1 MLVVMALSLDDKLLG
16 EKTHY
21 YCSSSEG
28 EEESDSE
35 NSPVEAEILKQDQ
48 TNTDI
53 NSYQGTCVNTGPKGV
68 IRDWREFKQ
77 LETEKKEGQEAQ
89 KQKLVTKLSLT
100 CRSYLNDQSEKT
112 KDETF
117 LEELTEIEDEFL
129 QQYRER
135 RMEEMRKIFENR
147 PKFGKV
153 IPLSAGELLTAVDNE
168 KSQVTVI
175 ILIYEENSPA
185 CEAMNG
191 CLMCLAQEYP
201 SVKFCKIQASAAT
214 LSGNFAANGVPAL
227 LIYRNKELIG
237 NYIRLSDEFGEDF
250 FASDI
255 ESFLQEHGML
265 PAEEILGGVRDK
277 ITGELCLPLSQGND
291 SGSDFEI
298 D

>member
-1 MLVVMALSLDDKLLG
+1 MALSMDDKLLG

-35 NSPVEAEILKQDQ
+35 HSQGETGISKQDQ
-48 TNTDI
+48 APADI
-53 NSYQGTCVNTGPKGV
+53 NSYQGTCINTGPKGV

-77 LETEKKEGQEAQ
+77 LETEKKEGQEA
-89 KQKLVTKLSLT
+89 KKRMLEKKLSKT
-100 CRSYLNDQSEKT
+100 CHSYLNDESEKT
-112 KDETF
+112 KDEMF
-117 LEELTEIEDEFL
+117 FEELTELEDEFL
-129 QQYRER
+129 QQYRKR
-135 RMEEMRKIFENR
+135 RMEEMKKMLENR
-147 PKFGKV
+147 PVFGKV
-153 IPLSAGELLTAVDNE
+153 LSLSEGDLLTAIDNE

-175 ILIYEENSPA
+175 IHIYEENSQA

-201 SVKFCKIQASAAT
+201 RVKFCKIQASAAT

-227 LIYRNKELIG
+227 LIYRNQELIG

-255 ESFLQEHGML
+255 ECFLQEHGVL
-265 PAEEILGGVRDK
+265 PAEELLPGVRDK
-277 ITGELCLPLSQGND
+277 VTGELRIPLSQDED